1 MLQKK
6 KHGTGKQADTE
17 LVWGVNV
24 VMELVRM
31 RPELVAEVVV
41 TKDTPGKR
49 RDLII
54 ALAGEKGLPVQYH
67 ASGLQESG
75 LVHQGIWARISPVPV
90 LSENDLL
97 TLCRKKIDTGDP
109 PFLLVLDMVQ
119 DPQNLGAILR
129 SALAAG
135 VDCVVLPRDRSA
147 PLSGAVA
154 RSSAGA
160 LFHIAVAQ
168 VTNLSRTLTGLKKM
182 NIWVA
187 GATRSVTAV
196 SCFSADLSGPFCL
209 VVGNEEKGIR
219 PNVLKQCDFQVTI
232 PMKGSLDSLNVA
244 VSASVLLY
252 EAVRQRK
259 KGP

>member
-1 MLQKK
+1 MSPLLQKK
-6 KHGTGKQADTE
+6 KHGRGKQADTD
-17 LVWGVNV
+17 LVWGINA

-31 RPELVAEVVV
+31 RPELVTEIVVA
-41 TKDTPGKR
+41 KDTPGKR
-49 RDLII
+49 RDVIV
-54 ALAGEKGLPVQYH
+54 ALAGEKGLSVQHH
-67 ASGLQESG
+67 ASGLQERG

-90 LSENDLL
+90 LSENDLFS
-97 TLCRKKIDTGDP
+97 LCRKKIDKGAA

-168 VTNLSRTLTGLKKM
+168 ATNLSRTLTGLKKQ

-187 GATRSVTAV
+187 GATRSLSAV
-196 SCFSADLSGPFCL
+196 SCFSADLSGPLCL

-219 PNVLKQCDFQVTI
+219 PNVLKQCDFQVFI
-232 PMKGSLDSLNVA
+232 PMQGGLDSLNVA

-259 KGP
+259 

>member
-1 MLQKK
+1 
-6 KHGTGKQADTE
+6 
-17 LVWGVNV
+17 
-24 VMELVRM
+24 
-31 RPELVAEVVV
+31 
-41 TKDTPGKR
+41 
-49 RDLII
+49 
-54 ALAGEKGLPVQYH
+54 
-67 ASGLQESG
+67 
-75 LVHQGIWARISPVPV
+75 
-90 LSENDLL
+90 
-97 TLCRKKIDTGDP
+97 
-109 PFLLVLDMVQ
+109 VLDMVQ

-168 VTNLSRTLTGLKKM
+168 VTNLSRALTGLKKQ

-187 GATRSVTAV
+187 GATRSLSAV
-196 SCFSADLSGPFCL
+196 SFFSADLSGPLCL

-232 PMKGSLDSLNVA
+232 PMKGGLDSLNVA
-244 VSASVLLY
+244 VSAAVLLY
-252 EAVRQRK
+252 EAVRQRRME
-259 KGP
+259 P